1 MDTDHDHVD
10 ELLAQWGE
18 ERPELDVHGL
28 AIAARI
34 IRLQRFLDRRTQ
46 SVVSGHGLTI
56 GETNVLA
63 ALRRAGA
70 PHTLTPTELYRS
82 LLLSSAAM
90 THRLDRLE
98 ELGYVTRARADHD
111 RRQIRVSLT
120 PDGLEIVDRVMDA
133 YTAQL
138 SGMLAT
144 LDDAR
149 RDELER
155 SLRALLCTLEVDEA
169 PRAPASPA

>member
-1 MDTDHDHVD
+1 MDHDHDHVD
-10 ELLAQWGE
+10 DLIDQWAR
-18 ERPELDVHGL
+18 ERPELDVLGL
-28 AIAARI
+28 AIFARV
-34 IRLQRFLDRRTQ
+34 IRLQRFIDRRTR
-46 SVVSGHGLTI
+46 SVVAEHGLNI

-98 ELGYVTRARADHD
+98 ELGYVTRCRAEHD
-111 RRQIRVSLT
+111 RRQIEVTLT
-120 PDGLEIVDRVMDA
+120 ADGLEVVDRVMDV

-138 SGMLAT
+138 SQVLAA
-144 LDDAR
+144 LDEPR
-149 RDELER
+149 RAELER
-155 SLRALLCTLEVDEA
+155 SLRALLLTLEDDGA
-169 PRAPASPA
+169 PPLEP

>member
-1 MDTDHDHVD
+1 MDEVHDHVD
-10 ELLAQWGE
+10 GLLAQWAE
-18 ERPELDVHGL
+18 ERPELDVDGL

-34 IRLQRFLDRRTQ
+34 IRLQRFLDRRT
-46 SVVSGHGLTI
+46 SAVVSAHGLTI

-98 ELGYVTRARADHD
+98 ELGYVTRARAEHD

-120 PDGLEIVDRVMDA
+120 LDGLEVVDRVMDD

-138 SGMLAT
+138 TQLLAA
-144 LDDAR
+144 LDVSR

-155 SLRALLCTLEVDEA
+155 SLRALLCTLEDEEEPPVEA
-169 PRAPASPA
+169 

>member
-1 MDTDHDHVD
+1 MDHDHDHVD
-10 ELLAQWGE
+10 GLLAQWAE

-34 IRLQRFLDRRTQ
+34 IRLQRFLDRRTAA
-46 SVVSGHGLTI
+46 VVSEHGLTI

-98 ELGYVTRARADHD
+98 ELGYVTRARAEHD

-120 PDGLEIVDRVMDA
+120 PEGLEVVDRVMDA
-133 YTAQL
+133 YTGQL
-138 SGMLAT
+138 TKVLAT
-144 LDDAR
+144 LDGDH

-155 SLRALLCTLEVDEA
+155 SLRALLCTLEEDEA
-169 PRAPASPA
+169 PPVEA

>member
-1 MDTDHDHVD
+1 MERDRDHVD
-10 ELLAQWGE
+10 GLLAQWGE
-18 ERPELDVHGL
+18 ERPDLDVGGL

-34 IRLQRFLDRRTQ
+34 IRLQRFLDRRTAA
-46 SVVSGHGLTI
+46 VVGEHGLTI

-98 ELGYVTRARADHD
+98 ELGYVTRARAEHD

-120 PDGLEIVDRVMDA
+120 PEGLEVVDRVMDA

-138 SGMLAT
+138 TKVLAT
-144 LDDAR
+144 LDEAH

-155 SLRALLCTLEVDEA
+155 SLRALLCTLEEDEA
-169 PRAPASPA
+169 PPAEA

>member
-1 MDTDHDHVD
+1 MEQAPDHVD
-10 ELLAQWGE
+10 GLIAQWAE

-34 IRLQRFLDRRTQ
+34 IRLQRFIDRRTR
-46 SVVSGHGLTI
+46 SVVEAHGLTI

-98 ELGYVTRARADHD
+98 ELGYVTRCRAERD
-111 RRQIRVSLT
+111 RRRIQVSLT
-120 PDGLEIVDRVMDA
+120 PEGLTVVDRVMDA

-138 SGMLAT
+138 SELLASLEDT
-144 LDDAR
+144 DRAALEGSLR
-149 RDELER
+149 QLLRVLER
-155 SLRALLCTLEVDEA
+155 QEEPPSEV
-169 PRAPASPA
+169 